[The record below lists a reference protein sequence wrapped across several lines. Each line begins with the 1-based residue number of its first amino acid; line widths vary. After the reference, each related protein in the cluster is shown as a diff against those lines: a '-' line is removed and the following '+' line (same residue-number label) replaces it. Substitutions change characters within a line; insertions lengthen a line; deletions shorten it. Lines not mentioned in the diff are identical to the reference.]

1 MKLVKSIIIFH
12 ELISL
17 INNFSLAEKL
27 LIIEEV
33 LKGIR
38 EEESTPL
45 KEAEEAE
52 KPRILEMAGIIND
65 EEAEQMKTAVEESRK
80 IDVNEW

>member
-1 MKLVKSIIIFH
+1 MVSTS

-17 INNFSLAEKL
+17 INNFSLTERL

-38 EEESTPL
+38 EEESNPL
-45 KEAEEAE
+45 KEDESPD
-52 KPRILEMAGIIND
+52 KPRILEMAGIIN
-65 EEAEQMKTAVEESRK
+65 EEAAELMKAAVEESRK

>member
-1 MKLVKSIIIFH
+1 MVSTH
-12 ELISL
+12 ELIRL
-17 INNFSLAEKL
+17 INNFSLTERL

-45 KEAEEAE
+45 KEVEEPA
-52 KPRILEMAGIIND
+52 KPRILEMAGIINE
-65 EEAEQMKTAVEESRK
+65 EEAAQMKTAVEESRK
-80 IDVNEW
+80 IDANEW